1 MYTPKDMSTPVRHH
15 RYTYE
20 EYRRLED
27 ESDTRHEYLDGDIYA
42 MAGGTPEHAAKA
54 GDIVGILRAQ
64 LPPGC
69 RVYTSDLRVRVP
81 GTGLTTYPDAAVICG
96 GVLRASDDPLA
107 AVNPVLLAEVTSP
120 STEDYDRGEKL
131 EHYQKLP
138 GLREVL
144 IASHREPRL
153 TLHRREDESWRT
165 LSAGPGET
173 LPLVSIAGSIAVDEV
188 YRDEFNVGT

>member
-1 MYTPKDMSTPVRHH
+1 MSTHARHH

-27 ESDTRHEYLDGDIYA
+27 ESDVRHEYLDGEIYA

-69 RVYTSDLRVRVP
+69 RVFTSDLRVRVP
-81 GTGLTTYPDAAVICG
+81 ASGLATYPDAAVICD
-96 GVLRASDDPLA
+96 GVLRADDDPIA

-131 EHYQKLP
+131 AHYQKLAS
-138 GLREVL
+138 LREVL

-153 TLHRREDESWRT
+153 TLHRRDGETWRT

-173 LPLVSIAGSIAVDEV
+173 LTLVSINGSIAVDEV
-188 YRDEFNVGT
+188 YRDEFSAAF

>member
-1 MYTPKDMSTPVRHH
+1 MSTPARHH

-20 EYRRLED
+20 DYRRLED
-27 ESDTRHEYLDGDIYA
+27 ESDVRHEFLDGEIYA

-69 RVYTSDLRVRVP
+69 RVFTSDLRVRVP
-81 GTGLTTYPDAAVICG
+81 ASGLATYPDAAVICG
-96 GVLRASDDPLA
+96 SVQRADDDPMA

-131 EHYQKLP
+131 AHYQRLP
-138 GLREVL
+138 SLREVL

-153 TLHRREDESWRT
+153 TLHRREGETWRP
-165 LSAGPGET
+165 LSVGPGET
-173 LPLVSIAGSIAVDEV
+173 LELASIGGSIAVNDV
-188 YRDEFNVGT
+188 YRDEFGAAS